1 MTLGRPGY
9 RQAAGRPVILAGLR
23 DRWTSGTAA
32 AAESSAGQRA
42 RLKGPSISYVEG
54 PFLLRPTVRLP
65 SAPVT
70 AGHPVA
76 GRHPGSRAGT
86 PGHERAPRVTSG
98 HPVRRAGTPVTAGP
112 PGHGRAP
119 PVAGRHLVTSGHPG
133 HGPASRHSRAPGD
146 DRTGLGIGHP
156 GDNRALS

>member
-98 HPVRRAGTPVTAGP
+98 HPGSRAGTPGHERAPRSRPGTPVTAGP
-112 PGHGRAP
+112 PPSRAGTWSRAGT
-119 PVAGRHLVTSGHPG
+119 PVTARHPVTAGRPAMIGPG
-133 HGPASRHSRAPGD
+133 W
-146 DRTGLGIGHP
+146 
-156 GDNRALS
+156 